1 MKNTTYTNADQ
12 ATCSRVLPILKGFSG
27 QLPALRIHGRYALAL
42 ELTEAAR
49 PVLEAALAYCSELA
63 AEIGEDTFLGSCG
76 TVAEW
81 TNEFNSQLSRI
92 AA

>member
-12 ATCSRVLPILKGFSG
+12 ATTTAALTTLRGFSG

-49 PVLEAALAYCSELA
+49 PVLEAALAFCAELS
-63 AEIGEDTFLGSCG
+63 AEIGEDTYLGSCG
-76 TVAEW
+76 QVSEW
-81 TNEFNSQLSRI
+81 TNEFTSQLSRI
-92 AA
+92 A